1 MNRGKLT
8 RAFLISSLLVL
19 SVALVSC
26 VPEGNDA
33 DDEEEDSRVPVVY
46 QLA

>member
-1 MNRGKLT
+1 MNQPKLT
-8 RAFLISSLLVL
+8 RAFLLSSLLVL

-26 VPEGNDA
+26 IPEG
-33 DDEEEDSRVPVVY
+33 DDDDDDEDSRVPVVY